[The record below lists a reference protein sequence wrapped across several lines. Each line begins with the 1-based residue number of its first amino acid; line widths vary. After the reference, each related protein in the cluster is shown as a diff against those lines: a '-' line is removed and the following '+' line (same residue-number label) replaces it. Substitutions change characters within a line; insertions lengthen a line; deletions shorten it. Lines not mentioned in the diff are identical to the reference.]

1 METLAQ
7 SVSQLQAKK
16 EVIERELADVHSRIR
31 GIERALNGDSQ
42 EERRAN
48 SHLEAAQSGATASEG
63 AKTRGTVTKSRK
75 LHRWFEA
82 GEAVGPMKR
91 HVRTPMP
98 TAEIVKLLTR
108 TKGHDKGLAPEK
120 LKRFQASAYMAVA
133 NAVKGGAA
141 MRLKDGRIRL
151 RKGQWCQAPQRAF
164 V

>member
-1 METLAQ
+1 MRMETLAQ

-31 GIERALNGDSQ
+31 EIERALNGDSQ

-98 TAEIVKLLTR
+98 TA
-108 TKGHDKGLAPEK
+108 KGHDKGLAPEK